1 LRWLIRGR
9 NRSLPLLTIAP
20 DPMARG
26 ARARGAR
33 RLAIKGADA
42 AVAER
47 RGISLPLATPEQY
60 VDMLDAAKGER

>member
-1 LRWLIRGR
+1 
-9 NRSLPLLTIAP
+9 
-20 DPMARG
+20 MARG